1 MTGKIK
7 RRWVQFSL
15 RTLALW
21 GLAVGTYLAYGLP
34 ASVLLLSLV
43 VAAGIFFYL

>member
-21 GLAVGTYLAYGLP
+21 ALAVGAYLVYGLP

>member
-1 MTGKIK
+1 MTGKLK
-7 RRWVQFSL
+7 RRWVWFGL

-21 GLAVGTYLAYGLP
+21 ALAVGAYLVYGLP

>member
-7 RRWVQFSL
+7 RRWVQVSL

-21 GLAVGTYLAYGLP
+21 ALAVVAYLVYGLP
-34 ASVLLLSLV
+34 ASILVLSLV